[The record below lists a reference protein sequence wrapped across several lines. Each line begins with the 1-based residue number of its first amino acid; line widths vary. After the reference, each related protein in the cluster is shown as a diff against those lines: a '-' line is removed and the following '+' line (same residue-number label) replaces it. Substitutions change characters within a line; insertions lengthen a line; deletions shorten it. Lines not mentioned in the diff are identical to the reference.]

1 MIFIDEYTFMSVGQ
15 FPLLVMS
22 QAVLLLSIV
31 VGSVVVTISVVS
43 SCLNDYI
50 MVGIYNWMQD
60 IFWEKFMLNNI
71 YMGRLVMLLN

>member
-1 MIFIDEYTFMSVGQ
+1 MVFIDEYTFMSVGQ
-15 FPLLVMS
+15 FPLFVMS

-50 MVGIYNWMQD
+50 MVGINNWMQD

>member
-1 MIFIDEYTFMSVGQ
+1 MIFIDKYTFMSVGQ
-15 FPLLVMS
+15 FPLFVMS